1 MPEKLETAE
10 LAVDTTNGNLYTK
23 LDDGSVVHLN
33 DAGEGGDGTGSSVHI
48 GEAPPA
54 GPQEGQQW
62 MEVPADGD
70 AIMWIY
76 DGDKW
81 LQQPGGKD
89 GADGVDGKDGVDG
102 LWTDNGDTTISYNAG
117 NVYIDADGVTQGGDA
132 PLKVYSDSGSQLV
145 LAKNGGGAGISLGS
159 KDTTYG
165 VVEASAGGGLS
176 FWTGDGSLSQ
186 AMTIDVGGKVEV
198 ANGFSGSISAL
209 GMFRKNVG
217 GVYFADSNVLPAS
230 ADGTPVHDVISL
242 GSNDNRFKNCYLTGS
257 VVSTRSGVLI
267 GSRDIIETLAT
278 LRNATKDEET
288 LEGLRDAIGNAVGG
302 LIEKFEAMQST
313 ATQEIE
319 Q

>member
-1 MPEKLETAE
+1 MSERIVNDPSLHGWVEVDGKWVWDASGGGAGAGMVISETE
-10 LAVDTTNGNLYTK
+10 PTDKVEGMQWLNPTTGLV
-23 LDDGSVVHLN
+23 LFWDD
-33 DAGEGGDGTGSSVHI
+33 E
-48 GEAPPA
+48 
-54 GPQEGQQW
+54 
-62 MEVPADGD
+62 
-70 AIMWIY
+70 
-76 DGDKW
+76 KW
-81 LQQPGGKD
+81 LQMPTTGAAGKD
-89 GADGVDGKDGVDG
+89 GVDGVDG
-102 LWTDNGDTTISYNAG
+102 LWTDNGDTSISYNAG

-132 PLKVYSDSGSQLV
+132 PLKVYSGSGSQLV

-186 AMTIDVGGKVEV
+186 AMTIDADGKVEV

-209 GMFRKNVG
+209 GIFRKNVG
-217 GVYFADSNVLPAS
+217 GVYFADSNVLPAGT
-230 ADGTPVHDVISL
+230 DGWAANDVMSL
-242 GSNDNRFKNCYLTGS
+242 GSDYNRFKNCYLTGS

-302 LIEKFEAMQST
+302 LIEKFEAMQSP
-313 ATQEIE
+313 ATQEVNDE
-319 Q
+319 